1 MLLVVENAE
10 VFDPVPRGRQTI
22 VIGGSRFERIGAI
35 DVGAVEKSGVL
46 IERVDAGGCVAVPG
60 LIDPHVH
67 FIGGSGEEGFASQ
80 SPEITAGELF
90 RAGITTAVGTL
101 GVDTTTRNL
110 PALLGKA
117 KGLKQE
123 GLSAYIWTGG
133 YDVPPKTLTGSVR
146 DDMLLIEEVIGAG
159 ETAIADLR
167 STEPTPLELAR
178 LATEC
183 YVGGILSSKA
193 GVLHLHVGD
202 GPRRLRRIWQAL
214 EEFDVEISWFY
225 PTHAERNEELMKEAI
240 RFAQMGG
247 TIDLDVFEEDLAK
260 WLRMYVEAGADL
272 ARITISTDSAINAP
286 RTLLGQI
293 RDVVDQKI
301 VSLDV
306 ALALATS
313 NTASILKLRD
323 KGHLK
328 EDYSADLLL
337 LERDSLQI
345 RHVFARGRQVVR
357 DGQLVKGEKF
367 REKSKR

>member
-1 MLLVVENAE
+1 MLVVENAD
-10 VFDPVPRGRQTI
+10 VFDPAPRGRQTI
-22 VIGGSRFERIGAI
+22 VLAGSRIERIGNV
-35 DVGAVEKSGVL
+35 DVDALTKAGVEA
-46 IERVDAGGCVAVPG
+46 ERIDAGGCIAAPG

-80 SPEITAGELF
+80 SPELTAGELF
-90 RAGITTAVGTL
+90 LAGITTAVGTL

-110 PALLGKA
+110 PALVGKA

-133 YDVPPKTLTGSVR
+133 YDVPPKTLMGSVR
-146 DDMLLIEEVIGAG
+146 DDMLLIDEVIGAG

-183 YVGGILSSKA
+183 YVGGILSGKA

-214 EEFDVEISWFY
+214 EEFDVEIAWFY
-225 PTHAERNEELMKEAI
+225 PTHVERNEALMREAI
-240 RFAQMGG
+240 DFAQKGG
-247 TIDLDVFEEDLAK
+247 TIDLDVFEEDLAQ
-260 WLRMYVEAGADL
+260 WLRMYVDARADL
-272 ARITISTDSAINAP
+272 TRITISTDSAINAP
-286 RTLLGQI
+286 RTLLEQI
-293 RDVVDQKI
+293 RDVASRKI

-306 ALALATS
+306 ALSLATA
-313 NTASILKLRD
+313 NTARILKLHD
-323 KGHLK
+323 KGRLK
-328 EDYSADLLL
+328 EGSSGDVLI
-337 LERDSLQI
+337 LEKQSLEI
-345 RHVFARGRQVVR
+345 RHVIAQGRVVVR
-357 DGQLVKGEKF
+357 DGKLVRREKF